1 LASFSKS
8 KNSPD
13 IFKRRINQEHDE
25 LTNGHTPK
33 PIQDIVLKESEEQLC
48 FSRQYCLWNI
58 RVVREIFMTSDDSA
72 ATDLVHM
79 GRSGGW
85 WPALEAGPIKE
96 HRIKALPH
104 TSKAGWS
111 DAIAAK

>member
-1 LASFSKS
+1 
-8 KNSPD
+8 
-13 IFKRRINQEHDE
+13 
-25 LTNGHTPK
+25 
-33 PIQDIVLKESEEQLC
+33 
-48 FSRQYCLWNI
+48 
-58 RVVREIFMTSDDSA
+58 MTSDDSA